1 MCLNPAWRHTYRKG
15 RSKSCYVLAAAGK
28 EESIL
33 LLRQI
38 LRGVSGAGQLRVQQA
53 VTLDEIRRGV
63 SGAGAQ
69 APADLLIAVM
79 PLSDGTGIEGIIHV
93 AQRHPQLMT
102 ILLVR
107 QEAYEQVTYQC
118 RNQQIF
124 VIAMPFKRQI
134 LAEAASFMLRI
145 RTVMDDKDKELVRLK
160 KNLSEIRIITSAKIR
175 LMQTRQM
182 TEEEAHYYLEK
193 EAMDRSLS
201 KKEVAEE
208 ILR

>member
-1 MCLNPAWRHTYRKG
+1 MKG

-102 ILLVR
+102 IRLVR

>member
-1 MCLNPAWRHTYRKG
+1 MKG
-15 RSKSCYVLAAAGK
+15 RSKTCYVLAAAGK
-28 EESIL
+28 EESIQ

-38 LRGVSGAGQLRVQQA
+38 LRGVSGAGQLRIQQA
-53 VTLDEIRRGV
+53 ATLEQIRRGV

-69 APADLLIAVM
+69 SPADLLIAVM
-79 PLSDGTGIEGIIHV
+79 PLGDGTGVEGIIDV
-93 AQRHPQLMT
+93 AQRHPQLMS

-107 QEAYEQVTYQC
+107 QEAFEQVTYQC
-118 RNQQIF
+118 RNHQIF
-124 VIAMPFKRQI
+124 VIAMPFKRQV

-145 RTVMDDKDKELVRLK
+145 RTVIDDKDKELARLR

>member
-1 MCLNPAWRHTYRKG
+1 MKG
-15 RSKSCYVLAAAGK
+15 RSKTCYILAAAGK
-28 EESIL
+28 EESIQ

-38 LRGVSGAGQLRVQQA
+38 LKGVSGAGQLRIQQA
-53 VTLDEIRRGV
+53 VTLEQIRRGV

-79 PLSDGTGIEGIIHV
+79 PLSDGTGVEGIIDV
-93 AQRHPQLMT
+93 AQRHPQLMS

-124 VIAMPFKRQI
+124 VIAMPFKRQV

-145 RTVMDDKDKELVRLK
+145 RTVIDDKDKELARLR
-160 KNLSEIRIITSAKIR
+160 KNLNEIRIITSAKIR

>member
-1 MCLNPAWRHTYRKG
+1 MKG
-15 RSKSCYVLAAAGK
+15 RSKTCYILAAAGK
-28 EESIL
+28 EESIQ

-38 LRGVSGAGQLRVQQA
+38 LKGVSGAGQLRIQQA
-53 VTLDEIRRGV
+53 VTLEQIRRGV

-79 PLSDGTGIEGIIHV
+79 PLSDGTGVEGIIDV
-93 AQRHPQLMT
+93 AQRHPQLMS

-118 RNQQIF
+118 RNRNQQIF
-124 VIAMPFKRQI
+124 VIAMPFKRQV

-145 RTVMDDKDKELVRLK
+145 RTVIDDKDKELARMR
-160 KNLSEIRIITSAKIR
+160 KNLNEIRIITSAKIR

>member
-1 MCLNPAWRHTYRKG
+1 MKG
-15 RSKSCYVLAAAGK
+15 RNKTCNVLAAAGK
-28 EESIL
+28 EESIQ

-38 LRGVSGAGQLRVQQA
+38 LRGVSGARQLRVLQA
-53 VTLDEIRRGV
+53 ATLEQIRRGV

-79 PLSDGTGIEGIIHV
+79 PLSDGTGVEGIIDV

-107 QEAYEQVTYQC
+107 QEAYEQVSYQC
-118 RNQQIF
+118 RNQQVF
-124 VIAMPFKRQI
+124 VIAMPFKRQV

-145 RTVMDDKDKELVRLK
+145 RTVMDDKDKELARLR
-160 KNLSEIRIITSAKIR
+160 KNLSEIRVITSAKIR
-175 LMQTRQM
+175 LVQTRQM

-193 EAMDRSLS
+193 EAMDRSLT

>member
-1 MCLNPAWRHTYRKG
+1 MKG
-15 RSKSCYVLAAAGK
+15 RSKTCYILAAAGK
-28 EESIL
+28 EESIQ

-38 LRGVSGAGQLRVQQA
+38 LKGVSGAGQLRIQQA
-53 VTLDEIRRGV
+53 VTLEQIRRGV

-79 PLSDGTGIEGIIHV
+79 PLSDGADVEGIIDV
-93 AQRHPQLMT
+93 AQRHPQLMS

-124 VIAMPFKRQI
+124 VIAMPFKRQV

-145 RTVMDDKDKELVRLK
+145 RTVIDDKDKELARMR
-160 KNLSEIRIITSAKIR
+160 KNLNEIRIITSAKIR

>member
-1 MCLNPAWRHTYRKG
+1 MYMKG
-15 RSKSCYVLAAAGK
+15 RSKTCYILAAAGK
-28 EESIL
+28 EESIQ

-38 LRGVSGAGQLRVQQA
+38 LKGVSGAGQLRIQQA
-53 VTLDEIRRGV
+53 VTLEQIRRGV

-79 PLSDGTGIEGIIHV
+79 PLSDGTGVEGIIDV
-93 AQRHPQLMT
+93 AQRHPQLMS

-124 VIAMPFKRQI
+124 VIAMPFKRQV

-145 RTVMDDKDKELVRLK
+145 RTVIDDKDKELARMR
-160 KNLSEIRIITSAKIR
+160 KNLSEIRTITSAKIR

>member
-1 MCLNPAWRHTYRKG
+1 MKG
-15 RSKSCYVLAAAGK
+15 RSKTCYILAAAGK
-28 EESIL
+28 EESIQ

-38 LRGVSGAGQLRVQQA
+38 LKGVSGAGQLRIQQA
-53 VTLDEIRRGV
+53 VTLEQIRRGV

-79 PLSDGTGIEGIIHV
+79 PLSDGTGVEGIIDV
-93 AQRHPQLMT
+93 AQRHPQLMS

-124 VIAMPFKRQI
+124 VIAMPFKRQV

-145 RTVMDDKDKELVRLK
+145 RTVIDDKDKELARMR

-208 ILR
+208 ILH

>member
-1 MCLNPAWRHTYRKG
+1 MKG
-15 RSKSCYVLAAAGK
+15 RSKTCYILAAAGK
-28 EESIL
+28 EESIQ

-38 LRGVSGAGQLRVQQA
+38 LKGVSGAGQLRIQQA
-53 VTLDEIRRGV
+53 VTLEQIRRGV

-79 PLSDGTGIEGIIHV
+79 PLSDGTGVEGIIDV
-93 AQRHPQLMT
+93 AQRHPQLMS

-124 VIAMPFKRQI
+124 VIAMPFKRQV

-145 RTVMDDKDKELVRLK
+145 RTVIDDKDKELVRLR

>member
-1 MCLNPAWRHTYRKG
+1 MKG
-15 RSKSCYVLAAAGK
+15 RNKTCNVLTAAGK
-28 EESIL
+28 EESIQ

-38 LRGVSGAGQLRVQQA
+38 LRSVSGAGQLRVLQA
-53 VTLDEIRRGV
+53 ATLEQIRRGV

-79 PLSDGTGIEGIIHV
+79 PLSDGTGVEGIINV

-107 QEAYEQVTYQC
+107 QEAYEQVSYQC
-118 RNQQIF
+118 RNQQVF
-124 VIAMPFKRQI
+124 VIAMPFKRQV
-134 LAEAASFMLRI
+134 LAEAASFMLRL
-145 RTVMDDKDKELVRLK
+145 RTVMDDKDKELARLR
-160 KNLSEIRIITSAKIR
+160 KNLSEIRVITSAKIR
-175 LMQTRQM
+175 LVQTRQM

-193 EAMDRSLS
+193 EAMDRSLT

>member
-1 MCLNPAWRHTYRKG
+1 MKG
-15 RSKSCYVLAAAGK
+15 RSKTCYILAAAGK
-28 EESIL
+28 EESIQ

-38 LRGVSGAGQLRVQQA
+38 LKGVSGAGQLRIQQA
-53 VTLDEIRRGV
+53 VTLEQIRRGV

-79 PLSDGTGIEGIIHV
+79 PLSDGTE
-93 AQRHPQLMT
+93 
-102 ILLVR
+102 
-107 QEAYEQVTYQC
+107 
-118 RNQQIF
+118 QIF
-124 VIAMPFKRQI
+124 VIAMPFKRQV

-145 RTVMDDKDKELVRLK
+145 RTVIDDKDKELARMR
-160 KNLSEIRIITSAKIR
+160 KNLNEIRIITSAKIR

>member
-1 MCLNPAWRHTYRKG
+1 MKG

-93 AQRHPQLMT
+93 TQRHPQLMT

>member
-1 MCLNPAWRHTYRKG
+1 MKG
-15 RSKSCYVLAAAGK
+15 RNKTCNVLTAAGK
-28 EESIL
+28 EESIQ

-38 LRGVSGAGQLRVQQA
+38 LRGVSGARQLRVLQA
-53 VTLDEIRRGV
+53 ATLEQIRRGV

-79 PLSDGTGIEGIIHV
+79 PLSDGTGVEGIIDV

-107 QEAYEQVTYQC
+107 QEAYEQVSYQC
-118 RNQQIF
+118 RNQQVF
-124 VIAMPFKRQI
+124 VIAMPFKRQV

-145 RTVMDDKDKELVRLK
+145 RTVMDDKDKELARLR
-160 KNLSEIRIITSAKIR
+160 KNLSEIRVITRAKLYLI
-175 LMQTRQM
+175 QTRGM

-193 EAMDRSLS
+193 EAMDRSLT

>member
-1 MCLNPAWRHTYRKG
+1 MKG

-160 KNLSEIRIITSAKIR
+160 KNLRRRGTLLSGEGGDGQKPVQKRGRGGNSA
-175 LMQTRQM
+175 L
-182 TEEEAHYYLEK
+182 K
-193 EAMDRSLS
+193 ERFPQENLTQKVSCAKL
-201 KKEVAEE
+201 
-208 ILR
+208 

>member
-1 MCLNPAWRHTYRKG
+1 MKG
-15 RSKSCYVLAAAGK
+15 RNKTCNVLAAAGK
-28 EESIL
+28 EESIQ

-38 LRGVSGAGQLRVQQA
+38 LRGVSGARQLRVLQA
-53 VTLDEIRRGV
+53 ATLEQIRRGV

-79 PLSDGTGIEGIIHV
+79 PLSDGTGVEGIIDV

-107 QEAYEQVTYQC
+107 QEAYEQVSYQC
-118 RNQQIF
+118 RNQQVF
-124 VIAMPFKRQI
+124 VIAMPFKRQV
-134 LAEAASFMLRI
+134 LAEAASFMLRL
-145 RTVMDDKDKELVRLK
+145 RAVMDDKDKELARLR
-160 KNLSEIRIITSAKIR
+160 KNLSEIRVITSAKIR
-175 LMQTRQM
+175 LVQTRQM

-193 EAMDRSLS
+193 EAMDRSLT

>member
-1 MCLNPAWRHTYRKG
+1 MKG
-15 RSKSCYVLAAAGK
+15 RSKTCYILAAAGK
-28 EESIL
+28 EESIQ

-38 LRGVSGAGQLRVQQA
+38 LKGVSGAGQLRIQQA
-53 VTLDEIRRGV
+53 VTLEQIRRGV

-79 PLSDGTGIEGIIHV
+79 PLSDGTGVEGIIDV
-93 AQRHPQLMT
+93 AQRHPQLMS

-124 VIAMPFKRQI
+124 VIAMPFKRQV

-145 RTVMDDKDKELVRLK
+145 RTVIDDKDKELARMR
-160 KNLSEIRIITSAKIR
+160 KNLSEIRTITSAKIR

-193 EAMDRSLS
+193 
-201 KKEVAEE
+201 KT
-208 ILR
+208 

>member
-1 MCLNPAWRHTYRKG
+1 MKG
-15 RSKSCYVLAAAGK
+15 RNKTCNVLAAAGK
-28 EESIL
+28 EESIQ

-38 LRGVSGAGQLRVQQA
+38 LRSVSGAGQLRVLQA
-53 VTLDEIRRGV
+53 ATLEQIRRGV

-69 APADLLIAVM
+69 SPADLLIAVM
-79 PLSDGTGIEGIIHV
+79 PLSDGTGVEGIIDV

-107 QEAYEQVTYQC
+107 QEVFEQVTYQC

-124 VIAMPFKRQI
+124 VIAMPFKRQV
-134 LAEAASFMLRI
+134 LAEAASFMLRL
-145 RTVMDDKDKELVRLK
+145 RAVMDDKDKELARLR
-160 KNLSEIRIITSAKIR
+160 KNLSEIRVITRAKLYLI
-175 LMQTRQM
+175 QTRGM

-193 EAMDRSLS
+193 EAMDRSLT

>member
-1 MCLNPAWRHTYRKG
+1 MKG
-15 RSKSCYVLAAAGK
+15 RSKTCYVLAAAGK

-38 LRGVSGAGQLRVQQA
+38 LRGVSDAGQLRVQQA

-145 RTVMDDKDKELVRLK
+145 RTVMDDKDKVLVRLR

>member
-1 MCLNPAWRHTYRKG
+1 MKG
-15 RSKSCYVLAAAGK
+15 RNKTCNVLTAAGK
-28 EESIL
+28 EESIQ

-38 LRGVSGAGQLRVQQA
+38 LRSVSGAGQLRVLQA
-53 VTLDEIRRGV
+53 ATLEQIRRGV

-79 PLSDGTGIEGIIHV
+79 PLSDGTGVEGIIDV

-107 QEAYEQVTYQC
+107 QETYEQVSYQC
-118 RNQQIF
+118 RNQQVF
-124 VIAMPFKRQI
+124 VIAMPFKRQV

-145 RTVMDDKDKELVRLK
+145 RTVMDDKDKELARLR
-160 KNLSEIRIITSAKIR
+160 KNLNEIRVITRAKLY
-175 LMQTRQM
+175 LMQTRAM

-193 EAMDRSLS
+193 EAMDRSLT

-208 ILR
+208 ILQ

>member
-1 MCLNPAWRHTYRKG
+1 MKG
-15 RSKSCYVLAAAGK
+15 RNKTCNVLTAAGK
-28 EESIL
+28 EESIQ

-38 LRGVSGAGQLRVQQA
+38 LRSESGAGQLRVLQA
-53 VTLDEIRRGV
+53 ATLEQIRRGV

-69 APADLLIAVM
+69 SPADLLIAVM
-79 PLSDGTGIEGIIHV
+79 PLSDGTGVEGIIDV

-107 QEAYEQVTYQC
+107 QEAYEQVSYQC
-118 RNQQIF
+118 RNQQVF
-124 VIAMPFKRQI
+124 VIAMPFKRQV
-134 LAEAASFMLRI
+134 LAEAASFMLRL
-145 RTVMDDKDKELVRLK
+145 RAVMDDKDKELARLR
-160 KNLSEIRIITSAKIR
+160 KNLSEIRVITRAKLYLI
-175 LMQTRQM
+175 QTRGM

-193 EAMDRSLS
+193 EAMDRSLT

>member
-1 MCLNPAWRHTYRKG
+1 MKG
-15 RSKSCYVLAAAGK
+15 RSKTCYILAAAGK
-28 EESIL
+28 EESIQ

-38 LRGVSGAGQLRVQQA
+38 LKGVSGAGQLRIQQA
-53 VTLDEIRRGV
+53 VTLEQIRRGV

-79 PLSDGTGIEGIIHV
+79 PLSDGTGVEGIIDV
-93 AQRHPQLMT
+93 AQRHPQLMS

-124 VIAMPFKRQI
+124 VIAMPFKRQV

-145 RTVMDDKDKELVRLK
+145 HTVIDDKDKELARMR
-160 KNLSEIRIITSAKIR
+160 KNLSEIRTITSAKIR

>member
-1 MCLNPAWRHTYRKG
+1 MKG
-15 RSKSCYVLAAAGK
+15 RSKTCYILAAAGK
-28 EESIL
+28 EESIQ

-38 LRGVSGAGQLRVQQA
+38 LKGVSGAGQLRIQQA
-53 VTLDEIRRGV
+53 VTLEQIRRGV

-69 APADLLIAVM
+69 APADLLIAVTDQDE
-79 PLSDGTGIEGIIHV
+79 LNLLCCLIGKKAGGC
-93 AQRHPQLMT
+93 RT
-102 ILLVR
+102 IARV
-107 QEAYEQVTYQC
+107 QVTYQC

-124 VIAMPFKRQI
+124 VIAMPFKRQV

-145 RTVMDDKDKELVRLK
+145 RTVIDDKDKELVRLR

>member
-1 MCLNPAWRHTYRKG
+1 MKG
-15 RSKSCYVLAAAGK
+15 RSKTCYVLAAAGK
-28 EESIL
+28 EESIQ

-38 LRGVSGAGQLRVQQA
+38 LKGVSGAGQLRIQQA
-53 VTLDEIRRGV
+53 VTLEQIRRGV

-69 APADLLIAVM
+69 TPADLLIAVM
-79 PLSDGTGIEGIIHV
+79 PLSDGTGVEGIIDV

-107 QEAYEQVTYQC
+107 QEAYEQVAYQC
-118 RNQQIF
+118 RNLQIF
-124 VIAMPFKRQI
+124 VIAMPFKRQV
-134 LAEAASFMLRI
+134 LAESASFMLRI
-145 RTVMDDKDKELVRLK
+145 RTVMDDKDRELARLR

-175 LMQTRQM
+175 LVQTRQM

>member
-1 MCLNPAWRHTYRKG
+1 MKG
-15 RSKSCYVLAAAGK
+15 RSKTCYILAAAGK
-28 EESIL
+28 EESIQ

-38 LRGVSGAGQLRVQQA
+38 LKGVSGAGPLRIQQA
-53 VTLDEIRRGV
+53 VTLEQIRRGV

-79 PLSDGTGIEGIIHV
+79 PLSDGTGVEGIIDV
-93 AQRHPQLMT
+93 AQRHPQLMS

-124 VIAMPFKRQI
+124 VIAMPFKRQV

-145 RTVMDDKDKELVRLK
+145 RTVIDDKDKELARMR

-208 ILR
+208 ILH

>member
-1 MCLNPAWRHTYRKG
+1 MKG
-15 RSKSCYVLAAAGK
+15 RSKTCYILAAAGK
-28 EESIL
+28 EESIQ

-38 LRGVSGAGQLRVQQA
+38 LKGVSGAGQLRIQQA
-53 VTLDEIRRGV
+53 VTLEQIRRGV

-79 PLSDGTGIEGIIHV
+79 PLSDGTDVEGIIDV
-93 AQRHPQLMT
+93 AQRHPQLMS

-124 VIAMPFKRQI
+124 VIAMPFKRQV

-145 RTVMDDKDKELVRLK
+145 RTVIDDKDKELARMR
-160 KNLSEIRIITSAKIR
+160 KNLNEIRIITSAKIR

>member
-1 MCLNPAWRHTYRKG
+1 MKG
-15 RSKSCYVLAAAGK
+15 RNKTCNVLAAAGK
-28 EESIL
+28 EESIQ

-38 LRGVSGAGQLRVQQA
+38 LRGVSGAGQLRVLQA
-53 VTLDEIRRGV
+53 ATLEQIRRGV

-79 PLSDGTGIEGIIHV
+79 PLSDGTGVEGIIDV
-93 AQRHPQLMT
+93 AQRHPQLMS

-107 QEAYEQVTYQC
+107 QEAYEQVSYQC
-118 RNQQIF
+118 RNQQVF
-124 VIAMPFKRQI
+124 VIAMPFKRQV
-134 LAEAASFMLRI
+134 LAEAASFMLRL
-145 RTVMDDKDKELVRLK
+145 RAVMDDKDKELARLR
-160 KNLSEIRIITSAKIR
+160 KNLSEIRVITRAKLYLI
-175 LMQTRQM
+175 QTRGM

-193 EAMDRSLS
+193 EAMDRSLT

>member
-1 MCLNPAWRHTYRKG
+1 MKG

-201 KKEVAEE
+201 KKEIAEE

>member
-1 MCLNPAWRHTYRKG
+1 MKG

-69 APADLLIAVM
+69 EPADLLIAGM

-201 KKEVAEE
+201 KKEIAEE

>member
-1 MCLNPAWRHTYRKG
+1 MKG
-15 RSKSCYVLAAAGK
+15 RSKTCYILAAAGK
-28 EESIL
+28 EESIQ

-38 LRGVSGAGQLRVQQA
+38 LKGGSGAGQLRIQQA
-53 VTLDEIRRGV
+53 VTLEQIRRGV

-79 PLSDGTGIEGIIHV
+79 PLSDGTGVEGIIDV
-93 AQRHPQLMT
+93 AQRHPQLMS

-124 VIAMPFKRQI
+124 VIAMPFKRQV

-145 RTVMDDKDKELVRLK
+145 RTVIDDKDKELARMR
-160 KNLSEIRIITSAKIR
+160 KNLNEIRIITSAKIR

>member
-1 MCLNPAWRHTYRKG
+1 MKG
-15 RSKSCYVLAAAGK
+15 RSKTCYILAAAGK
-28 EESIL
+28 EESIQ

-38 LRGVSGAGQLRVQQA
+38 LKGVSGAGQLRIQQA
-53 VTLDEIRRGV
+53 VTLEQIRRGV

-79 PLSDGTGIEGIIHV
+79 PLSDGTGVEGIIDV
-93 AQRHPQLMT
+93 AQRHPQLMS

-124 VIAMPFKRQI
+124 VIAMPFKRQV

-145 RTVMDDKDKELVRLK
+145 RTVIDDKDKELARMR
-160 KNLSEIRIITSAKIR
+160 KNLSEIRTITSAKIR
-175 LMQTRQM
+175 LMQTRQR